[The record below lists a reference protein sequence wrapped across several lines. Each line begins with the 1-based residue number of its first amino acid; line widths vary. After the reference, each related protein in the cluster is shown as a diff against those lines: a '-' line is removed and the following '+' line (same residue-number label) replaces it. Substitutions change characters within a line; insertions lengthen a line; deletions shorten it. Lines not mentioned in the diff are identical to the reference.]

1 MTGEIQTTRDFL
13 RCLVLLTSSG
23 IAALLRVSLVCAP
36 LQAVSAQTIH
46 PPLVIVAATI
56 SAEPASR
63 VPFPIRVAPEISIPQ
78 NSFVRVR
85 GLPPEVALSEGY
97 SIAPGSWAIPITALA
112 NLNIVVPSALVGKF
126 ETLITLVTVDGT
138 VLSEIKSTLVIAATY
153 AASQMQANAAPSA
166 SATILKSN
174 APSQSLLEVHPPAPV
189 MTQEDRALASRYL
202 QKGDAMLAEGNV
214 APARLLY
221 QRSAEMGL
229 AEAAMALAGTY
240 DAAEFPRLNVQ
251 GIEPDT
257 KEAKRWYERARELG
271 AEEADSRLRRLGRN

>member
-1 MTGEIQTTRDFL
+1 MTGEIQGTRDFL
-13 RCLVLLTSSG
+13 RCLVLLASSG
-23 IAALLRVSLVCAP
+23 IAALLRVSLVCTP

-63 VPFPIRVAPEISIPQ
+63 VLFPIRVAPEISIPQ

-126 ETLITLVTVDGT
+126 ETLITLVTVDGA
-138 VLSEIKSTLVIAATY
+138 VLSEVKSTLVIAAAY
-153 AASQMQANAAPSA
+153 AASQMQANAAPSD

-174 APSQSLLEVHPPAPV
+174 APSQYLLELHPPAPV

-214 APARLLY
+214 ARTRLTDR
-221 QRSAEMGL
+221 RSAEIGL
-229 AEAAMALAGTY
+229 GVGGMAPRGEDRERQAL
-240 DAAEFPRLNVQ
+240 DAS
-251 GIEPDT
+251 G
-257 KEAKRWYERARELG
+257 
-271 AEEADSRLRRLGRN
+271 